1 MNGWVTFFQFLI
13 GFLLVPLRMIPGFGH
28 NSGHDLW
35 HFFLD
40 GAMCLI
46 GQNTREHDRC
56 GDAWEYFVIL
66 VAVMFLHNVLMPLT
80 VNYVAASALYVCMAV
95 VAVLT
100 NVASTQEWIMGTKD
114 VQPFRNYDI
123 YALIIVVVGLL
134 VFSVT
139 SMSCFHRHLVRVPG
153 FRRLCCVS
161 YSPKEH
167 EVGGSSAEDKSAQ
180 ASSSPVPEE
189 EEMFMDCMS
198 GMASQLSLAP
208 HHRLRCEGMQ
218 PSTSSPDQPDLS
230 KADAFF
236 WKNFVYSTDAP
247 MERIGVGGLSLPDVE
262 IASPSS
268 KSKGDA
274 RNEKKRSGRIN
285 P

>member
-1 MNGWVTFFQFLI
+1 
-13 GFLLVPLRMIPGFGH
+13 
-28 NSGHDLW
+28 
-35 HFFLD
+35 
-40 GAMCLI
+40 MCLI

-100 NVASTQEWIMGTKD
+100 NVASTQEWVWPRLSPPSHQPALILPFVTSLLHSFQKTTFLGCVVLTLQIMGTKD

-208 HHRLRCEGMQ
+208 HHRLRCEG
-218 PSTSSPDQPDLS
+218 SSSFSSSPPVPFLGQDS
-230 KADAFF
+230 
-236 WKNFVYSTDAP
+236 
-247 MERIGVGGLSLPDVE
+247 
-262 IASPSS
+262 
-268 KSKGDA
+268 
-274 RNEKKRSGRIN
+274 
-285 P
+285 